1 LEVAAEMTQMS
12 ADELRRLLDP
22 KTLTEG
28 GIHGASS

>member
-1 LEVAAEMTQMS
+1 LS

-28 GIHGASS
+28 GIHGAGSKD